1 MFPRYCKFF
10 DRGYC
15 LRKNECAFLHAY
27 EICKS
32 LSREECGK
40 KDCVKRH
47 PKMCK
52 FGFNCRRAV
61 CAFRHPNT
69 SIRYVPGE
77 DQDAKEQNVN
87 ILLLKSFVDAQ
98 GGDRAVKLSFF
109 AKDGKASA
117 IMETL
122 PTKKNT
128 EKNQTT
134 IDSASLTQSTL
145 SLPRSPTFGP
155 FGTPAAAFASASAD
169 NPCSCSC
176 ALPTPLYSNPS
187 ICFWCKGIVEL
198 EPY

>member
-52 FGFNCRRAV
+52 FGFNCKRAV
-61 CAFRHPNT
+61 CTFRHPNT

-77 DQDAKEQNVN
+77 DQDAKERNVN
-87 ILLLKSFVDAQ
+87 ILLLKSFVEAQ

-109 AKDGKASA
+109 AKGGKASA
-117 IMETL
+117 IMEMQL
-122 PTKKNT
+122 TKTNT

-134 IDSASLTQSTL
+134 IDSGSLTQSTL
-145 SLPRSPTFGP
+145 SLPRAPTFGP
-155 FGTPAAAFASASAD
+155 FGTSAAAFASASAD
-169 NPCSCSC
+169 NPCSCES
-176 ALPTPLYSNPS
+176 PTPLYSNPS

-198 EPY
+198 QPH